1 MTSPIPLIALAVAG
15 CLLVAAPVGAPSSK
29 RLVFNTTNS
38 APLGFYWLG
47 DDEPRPGDLA
57 LVQPPRRL
65 AAWMAKRG
73 YLPSN
78 VPLIKRVAA
87 VEGHLVCI
95 RSGVVSIDGSPV
107 GALLQ
112 KDRVGRALPVSGLC
126 RRLKADEV
134 FFLNGEP
141 RSLDSRYF
149 GPLSRRCVVGRLT
162 PLWTW
167 VR

>member
-1 MTSPIPLIALAVAG
+1 MTGRIPLTATAVAG
-15 CLLVAAPVGAPSSK
+15 CLLVAAPVVTPSSK
-29 RLVFNTTNS
+29 RLVLNTTNS

-47 DDEPRPGDLA
+47 DDEPRLGDLA
-57 LVQPPRRL
+57 LVQPPPRL

-87 VEGHLVCI
+87 LGGDLVCI
-95 RSGVVSIDGSPV
+95 RSGVVSIGGAQV
-107 GALLQ
+107 GIVLHE
-112 KDRVGRALPVSGLC
+112 DRLGRALPSSTLC
-126 RRLKADEV
+126 RRLQADEI

-162 PLWTW
+162 PLRTW
-167 VR
+167 ER